1 LTKVSPHP
9 RLTRAHAAQSGV
21 TLGLEQGELGADFTP
36 LGRKLLK
43 QKGKGDLE
51 NQIKRIKWL
60 AYTKKATKLRE
71 SLRWQKVSM
80 FPESAGAEWLL
91 LFWKL
96 IIFTGSATGAQD
108 SRYVTSAPRLT
119 PWRKNKRL

>member
-71 SLRWQKVSM
+71 SLRWQKVSICNIM
-80 FPESAGAEWLL
+80 MIGILFVFPESAGAEWLL
-91 LFWKL
+91 
-96 IIFTGSATGAQD
+96 
-108 SRYVTSAPRLT
+108 
-119 PWRKNKRL
+119 